1 MTYQAQEEPVGCV
14 ALSLCSVV
22 EHPCGWDP
30 VRAPAATTVD
40 KTPQAPGEVDV
51 THKRSHRGGQSSNGQ
66 EAVAPRRAGA
76 AREGVR
82 AQAGGSRL
90 PGTGWRAVRWPRLQ
104 ALAGGGHGPDALKV
118 TPVCQVEGGLEGSRL
133 RP

>member
-1 MTYQAQEEPVGCV
+1 MWAGP
-14 ALSLCSVV
+14 CSS
-22 EHPCGWDP
+22 PCSYNSGQN
-30 VRAPAATTVD
+30 
-40 KTPQAPGEVDV
+40 PQAPGEVDV
-51 THKRSHRGGQSSNGQ
+51 TRKISHRGGQSSNGQ

-104 ALAGGGHGPDALKV
+104 ALAGGGHSPDALQV

-133 RP
+133 WP